1 MKAATLRQTATAE
14 AIEKRAIH
22 MEAFLHR
29 FPRFHRLTGA
39 KCPGLSMQAAD
50 NTNHEYP
57 FRMEPAVPCIFLW
70 ARRMRSKA

>member
-1 MKAATLRQTATAE
+1 MTAATLRQTATAE

-29 FPRFHRLTGA
+29 LPAVPSIDRP
-39 KCPGLSMQAAD
+39 KVPGFSMQAAD
-50 NTNHEYP
+50 NTAHEHP

-70 ARRMRSKA
+70 MRRMRSEG